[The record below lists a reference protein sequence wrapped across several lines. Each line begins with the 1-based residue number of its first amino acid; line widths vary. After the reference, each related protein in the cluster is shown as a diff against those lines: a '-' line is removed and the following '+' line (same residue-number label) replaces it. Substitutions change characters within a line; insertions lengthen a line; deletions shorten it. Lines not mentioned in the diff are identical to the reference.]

1 MSNMRI
7 GGLASGMDI
16 DQIVG
21 DLMKAERM
29 PLDKLKQQKQVLEWQ
44 RDDYRSMNSLLL
56 NFRTELTNMKLTT
69 QYRARSVT
77 STNSELVT
85 ATASSAASQSSYTIK
100 NVSQLASAATKVSAG
115 SIAVTGQKVDP
126 SKALLSQQG
135 NLAGGAGY
143 PWENG
148 SIGNKTFIADGVLD
162 KFTITKHADELVDL
176 TKISD
181 MTVKVNGKAYS
192 IVAGDTTTTPA
203 SADQVIIDKNGN
215 LKFSGPVAKDA
226 KIEFNYVLDKKVEE
240 KTLSADTSEWQLGAT
255 FINNTNFSL
264 GITKTDG
271 TTTNY
276 TLSGTADGDGFIA
289 LVDSGATRIGRVNLE
304 TGKVIFDTAQTSG
317 VTVKASY
324 QQKYTSMDLS
334 TETSTGQ
341 KTEKFLISGSDTLN
355 QVMNKV
361 NSSNVGVTMFFDSYS
376 GNVSLTR
383 SETGNFS
390 KGNLDNSDT
399 ADQIKATGFFATDLL
414 KLSSAA
420 TYGSNAMF
428 NINGM
433 NTSRSSNAFE
443 MNGVTFTLKQTF
455 TDPAV
460 SASLSISNDTNKVFD
475 NIKAF
480 VEKYNELIDKIQK
493 KSSEE
498 YYRSYK
504 PLTDEQRETLSEK
517 QQEQWEEKAKSGLL
531 KRDPILT
538 GVLGGMRS
546 NFYAPVRNAAVDPLM
561 NQLASIGIKT
571 TANYLEGGK
580 LEINE
585 AALKKAI
592 ENNPESVENLFR
604 GTGTTSDEQGIVHRL
619 YDTVNGAMDKLKAR
633 AGNTFSTTKQF
644 TLGRQLDNVDSQI
657 NRFESRLTQVE
668 DRYWRQF
675 TAMEKAIQKANS
687 QSAYLM
693 QQFSGGY

>member
-1 MSNMRI
+1 MANLRI

-29 PLDKLKQQKQVLEWQ
+29 PLNKLKQQKQILQWQ

-77 STNSELVT
+77 STNTELIT
-85 ATASSAASQSSYTIK
+85 ATASSAASQASYTI
-100 NVSQLASAATKVSAG
+100 NSVSSLASAATKVSGGISA
-115 SIAVTGQKVDP
+115 SKVDKIDP
-126 SKALLSQQG
+126 TQSLLSQQSKLADVGTFQWSKGAIGSQTLKGDG
-135 NLAGGAGY
+135 NLDSFKLTLNPGELIDTSNA
-143 PWENG
+143 ENM
-148 SIGNKTFIADGVLD
+148 SI
-162 KFTITKHADELVDL
+162 
-176 TKISD
+176 
-181 MTVKVNGKAYS
+181 KVNGKTLNV
-192 IVAGDTTTTPA
+192 VAGDTNIQPPVDT
-203 SADQVIIDKNGN
+203 VFIDTGGN
-215 LKFSGPVAKDA
+215 LKFNSIIPKDA
-226 KIEFNYVLDKKVEE
+226 TIKVDYILQEKI
-240 KTLSADTSEWQLGAT
+240 DTK
-255 FINNTNFSL
+255 SL
-264 GITKTDG
+264 AAG
-271 TTTNY
+271 TTEFQMGTIPLSSFKLEKGGTVY
-276 TLSGTADGDGFIA
+276 TAGAADPVTGKSS
-289 LVDSGATRIGRVNLE
+289 LVDGGGNSIGAINLE
-304 TGKVIFDTAQTSG
+304 TGKVEFNAALTADESVKVSYTQDYSTFNITTQTSKG
-317 VTVKASY
+317 SIKENFIISA
-324 QQKYTSMDLS
+324 
-334 TETSTGQ
+334 TES
-341 KTEKFLISGSDTLN
+341 LN

-361 NSSNVGVTMFFDSYS
+361 NTSNAGVTMFYDSYS
-376 GNVSLTR
+376 DQISITR
-383 SETGNFS
+383 NETGDY
-390 KGNLDNSDT
+390 L
-399 ADQIKATGFFATDLL
+399 ATGSLSDDTNKINQIAAGGLFASNVL
-414 KLSSAA
+414 KIDNIDVNGA
-420 TYGSNAMF
+420 NAVF
-428 NINGM
+428 NINGL
-433 NTSRSSNAFE
+433 NTSRATNTFE
-443 MNGVTFTLKQTF
+443 MNGVTFTLKNKLDTAA
-455 TDPAV
+455 TPV
-460 SASLSISNDTNKVFD
+460 SLSVNNDSNKVFD
-475 NIKAF
+475 NIKVF

-493 KSSEE
+493 KTSEE
-498 YYRSYK
+498 FYRNYK

-546 NFYAPVRNAAVDPLM
+546 NFYAPVKNAAVDPLM

-592 ENNPESVENLFR
+592 ENNSESVENLFR

-619 YDTVNGAMDKLKAR
+619 YDTVNGTMDKLKAR
-633 AGNTFSTTKQF
+633 AGNSFSMTKQF
-644 TLGRQLDNVDSQI
+644 TLGRQLDNVDNQI
-657 NRFESRLTQVE
+657 NRFEIRLTQVE